1 MLCFLLG
8 LCTFYF
14 FHFCFVGIQMFLF
27 ENERIDNI
35 FTDIYY
41 EKFTECL
48 NEVLLR
54 YTPKLNAAGK
64 TK

>member
-1 MLCFLLG
+1 MHVLS
-8 LCTFYF
+8 

-48 NEVLLR
+48 NEVLQR

>member
-1 MLCFLLG
+1 
-8 LCTFYF
+8 
-14 FHFCFVGIQMFLF
+14 MFLF